1 MSAEVRLLYTTT
13 VRRGKYV
20 RLFLRTLLGSLAA
33 IGAYLALGEVAA
45 RGLIDPVSNAALLD
59 LGRTVAIIVAAWLGA
74 RAIYHLVLALVRRTE
89 TISVYHQGI
98 AWGTKHRNDK
108 RGWSQVMTFR
118 ESARALRVFGQPL
131 LQWGAHVLR
140 FEDGAVLRFRP
151 HHGDPRQ
158 FARVVRPYAARITSS
173 KMGQQLREE
182 RPVRLHPRLTVY
194 PGGIEA
200 GNKEIHWDDLHLR
213 VEHHRL
219 VVRQRD
225 PERQARG
232 KMPWRVIRRYPLG
245 QVDNVA
251 GLLELWKGV
260 QQVRQAAQQR
270 ARQQAQLRLPR

>member
-33 IGAYLALGEVAA
+33 IAAYLVLEEVAA
-45 RGLIDPVSNAALLD
+45 RGLIDPVSNAALID
-59 LGRTVAIIVAAWLGA
+59 LGRTVAIVVAAWLGA
-74 RAIYHLVLALVRRTE
+74 RAVYHLVLALVRRTE

-98 AWGTKHRNDK
+98 AWGTKSRSEK
-108 RGWSQVMTFR
+108 RGWSQVATFR
-118 ESARALRVFGQPL
+118 ESARALRVFGL
-131 LQWGAHVLR
+131 TLAQWGAHVLR
-140 FEDGAVLRFRP
+140 FDDETVLRFRP
-151 HHGDPRQ
+151 YHGDPRQ

-200 GNKEIHWDDLHLR
+200 GSKEIHWDDLHLR

-225 PERQARG
+225 AERQARG
-232 KMPWRVIRRYPLG
+232 KMPWRVIRRYPLA

>member
-33 IGAYLALGEVAA
+33 IAAYLVLEEVAA
-45 RGLIDPVSNAALLD
+45 RGLIDPVSNAALID
-59 LGRTVAIIVAAWLGA
+59 LGRTVAIVVAAWLGA
-74 RAIYHLVLALVRRTE
+74 RAVYHLVLALVRRTE

-98 AWGTKHRNDK
+98 AWGTKSRSEK
-108 RGWSQVMTFR
+108 RGWSQVATFR
-118 ESARALRVFGQPL
+118 ESARALRVFGL
-131 LQWGAHVLR
+131 TLAQWGAHVLR
-140 FEDGAVLRFRP
+140 FDDETVLRFRP
-151 HHGDPRQ
+151 YHGDPRQ

-182 RPVRLHPRLTVY
+182 RPVRLHPRL
-194 PGGIEA
+194 
-200 GNKEIHWDDLHLR
+200 
-213 VEHHRL
+213 
-219 VVRQRD
+219 
-225 PERQARG
+225 ERQARG
-232 KMPWRVIRRYPLG
+232 KMPWRVIRRYPLA